1 MRVRAHSEPGSK
13 CAGKGQ
19 VAAGAADLVGMED
32 ARIGSMSGVRWLPG
46 AGNLVACVVALVI
59 WGSIASCMVAADDTR
74 AQAAV
79 AGQQGDLPASYRT
92 FVPSLPVSHPPYSE
106 FHASW
111 MQRLDQPYIYL
122 EHYGSY
128 AETGSILPVVIR
140 EMRIQGLE
148 PSGAPF
154 CLFYDDPAQKPADQL
169 LSRACV
175 PIADQR
181 SPVTP
186 LRYEVLPSRTVAYAY
201 VSGAYPE
208 VPRSY
213 PYILD
218 YMKGRNF
225 VIDGPIRETYIVPP
239 SVAKAASDFLCEVQV
254 PVASGNR

>member
-1 MRVRAHSEPGSK
+1 MDPRSSSQQSLVSAPAQSLRRVLPSAANALA
-13 CAGKGQ
+13 CAF
-19 VAAGAADLVGMED
+19 V
-32 ARIGSMSGVRWLPG
+32 
-46 AGNLVACVVALVI
+46 LVA
-59 WGSIASCMVAADDTR
+59 WFSIASCMVTVDDTR
-74 AQAAV
+74 AQARV
-79 AGQQGDLPASYRT
+79 DGQSDGLPESYRT
-92 FVPSLPVSHPPYSE
+92 FVPSLPVSHPPYAE

-154 CLFYDDPAQKPADQL
+154 CLYYDDPAQTPVARL
-169 LSRACV
+169 ISRACV

-186 LRYEVLPSRTVAYAY
+186 LRYDVLPSRTVAYAF
-201 VSGAYPE
+201 VSGPYPE

-213 PYILD
+213 PYLLE

-254 PVASGNR
+254 PVSSGNR

>member
-1 MRVRAHSEPGSK
+1 
-13 CAGKGQ
+13 
-19 VAAGAADLVGMED
+19 
-32 ARIGSMSGVRWLPG
+32 
-46 AGNLVACVVALVI
+46 
-59 WGSIASCMVAADDTR
+59 MVTVDDTR
-74 AQAAV
+74 AQAGV
-79 AGQQGDLPASYRT
+79 VGQEDSMPAAYRT

-154 CLFYDDPAQKPADQL
+154 CLFYDDPGQKPADQL

-186 LRYEVLPSRTVAYAY
+186 LRYDVLPSRTVAYAY

-213 PYILD
+213 PFVFD

-239 SVAKAASDFLCEVQV
+239 SVAKASSDFLCEVQI
-254 PVASGNR
+254 PVTSGSR